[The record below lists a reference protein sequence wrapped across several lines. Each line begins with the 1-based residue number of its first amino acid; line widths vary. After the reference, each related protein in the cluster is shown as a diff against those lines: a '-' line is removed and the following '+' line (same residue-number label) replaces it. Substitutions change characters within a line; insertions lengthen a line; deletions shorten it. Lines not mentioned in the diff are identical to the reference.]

1 MDERA
6 VKSFLE
12 VVADADTAKSLD
24 AYHAAL
30 LAALANVIPC
40 DVLVFNEFQLG
51 PGANASARPTVTCTA
66 APPLEP
72 SAAIAPALL
81 ETFLCHMAQHP
92 LIQLQA
98 TGDDGAHRLSD
109 VTSMRGFR
117 HGPLYAEFFRPAEIA
132 HQLTIGSAGPRHR
145 LVGVWLNRTS
155 RDFSEADLLLA
166 ALLQPHLQ
174 AAERAA
180 RRAVARATLTAREQ
194 EVLDLVAAGATNQ
207 AVAQALVVSTGT
219 VKKHLD
225 NIYAKLG
232 VGTRAA
238 AADRAGPR
246 AR

>member
-1 MDERA
+1 MDTRA

-12 VVADADTAKSLD
+12 VVADAEYAGSVE

-30 LAALANVIPC
+30 LAAVADVIPC
-40 DVLVFNEFQLG
+40 EVLVFNEFQLG
-51 PGANASARPTVTCTA
+51 PGADASARPTVTCTA

-72 SAAIAPALL
+72 CAAIAPALL
-81 ETFLCHMAQHP
+81 ETFLCHISQHP

-98 TGDDGAHRLSD
+98 TGDCRSHRLSD

-132 HQLTIGSAGPRHR
+132 HQLTIGFDGPPHR
-145 LVGVWLNRTS
+145 LVGIWLNRTS

-166 ALLQPHLQ
+166 ELLQPHLQ
-174 AAERAA
+174 AADRAA
-180 RRAVARATLTAREQ
+180 RRAVARAMLTARER

-207 AVAQALVVSTGT
+207 AVAEELVVSTGT

-238 AADRAGPR
+238 AANRAGPR

>member
-1 MDERA
+1 MDTRA

-12 VVADADTAKSLD
+12 LVADAGSSGSVE
-24 AYHAAL
+24 AYHASL
-30 LAALANVIPC
+30 LAGVANVIPC

-51 PGANASARPTVTCTA
+51 PGADASAGPTVACTS

-72 SAAIAPALL
+72 CAAIAPALL
-81 ETFLCHMAQHP
+81 EAFLCHISKHP
-92 LIQLQA
+92 LIRLQA
-98 TGDDGAHRLSD
+98 TGDCHAHRLSD

-117 HGPLYAEFFRPAEIA
+117 HGPLYAEFFRPAAIA
-132 HQLTIGSAGPRHR
+132 HQLTIGFGGPPDR

-155 RDFSEADLLLA
+155 RDFSEDELLLA
-166 ALLQPHLQ
+166 ELLRPHLH

-180 RRAVARATLTAREQ
+180 RQAAARATLTARER
-194 EVLDLVAAGATNQ
+194 EVLDLVAAGASNH
-207 AVAQALVVSTGT
+207 AVAQTLVVSAGT

-225 NIYAKLG
+225 NIYAQLG

-238 AADRAGPR
+238 AADRASPH